1 MRDGDFE
8 HSGSGISLLKNG
20 IYERQMELH
29 NLADVLSEHAQKLGK
44 TGGIGRVLIIILGA
58 FVATQGVSE
67 TIFESENHAA
77 LITYT
82 ICGLL
87 IAALSGIEAAF
98 KTESRSAELKLLAA
112 TCQSTIWKTDSEWQ
126 KSIGSGLAENPTL
139 AARNLLDTQDQV
151 LADIHIRAAQLGIN
165 ITHEVRE
172 LWGGEPRAAA

>member
-1 MRDGDFE
+1 
-8 HSGSGISLLKNG
+8 
-20 IYERQMELH
+20 
-29 NLADVLSEHAQKLGK
+29 
-44 TGGIGRVLIIILGA
+44 
-58 FVATQGVSE
+58 
-67 TIFESENHAA
+67 
-77 LITYT
+77 
-82 ICGLL
+82 
-87 IAALSGIEAAF
+87 
-98 KTESRSAELKLLAA
+98 LAA